1 MVHAMLNSIRRG
13 SPEYGSSSVALH
25 FFFSCNLCLTFFSRH
40 ERLEPSATFSHRV
53 MRDGLTSSGS
63 LNADF
68 WQATTT
74 TTTTPL
80 APTPILLGS

>member
-1 MVHAMLNSIRRG
+1 MLNRIRRG
-13 SPEYGSSSVALH
+13 PPEYGSSLVALH

-74 TTTTPL
+74 TPL